1 VSQSGMFFGIGV
13 GPGEPG
19 LIPVAAWNT
28 LKKCHVIF
36 VPRART
42 MNHSVAR
49 RCLPPDEIPQERF
62 REVEFAMES
71 DRSVLSEHYAELA
84 ELIAAELIEGRDVA
98 YLTLGDPLTY
108 STYIYTLAALRDRL
122 PDLRHRTFP
131 GVTSYCAVAAAA
143 GFALGEGKERVLI
156 LPCPGEMAELR
167 SMIEAH
173 DIVVLMK
180 IGDRLAEVLTL
191 LRQMRIAKHCAFG
204 SHVGMTDEVLY
215 GNVAEMDPDKSAGY
229 LSTLLIR
236 KSAGKKRRAT
246 GG

>member
-19 LIPVAAWNT
+19 LIPVTAWNT

-49 RCLPPDEIPQERF
+49 RCLPTDEIPQQRF
-62 REVEFAMES
+62 REVEFAVES
-71 DRSVLSEHYAELA
+71 NRNVLSAHYAELA

-108 STYIYTLAALRDRL
+108 STYIYTLGALQERV

-143 GFALGEGKERVLI
+143 RFPLGEGKERILI
-156 LPCPGEMAELR
+156 LPCPTEMVELR

-173 DIVVLMK
+173 DIVVLMTL
-180 IGDRLAEVLTL
+180 GDRLAAVLAL
-191 LRQMRIAKHCAFG
+191 LRQMGIANYCAFG
-204 SHVGMTDEVLY
+204 SHVGMTDEMLY
-215 GNVAEMDPDKSAGY
+215 GSVVEMDPSESAGY

-236 KSAGKKRRAT
+236 KSPSKKYHR
-246 GG
+246 

>member
-1 VSQSGMFFGIGV
+1 MSQSGMFFGIGV

-28 LKKCHVIF
+28 LKKCHVVF

-131 GVTSYCAVAAAA
+131 GVTSFCAVAAAA

-204 SHVGMTDEVLY
+204 SHVGMTDEVLC
-215 GNVAEMDPDKSAGY
+215 GNAAEMDPDKSAGY

-236 KSAGKKRRAT
+236 KRAGKMRRAT
-246 GG
+246 AG

>member
-1 VSQSGMFFGIGV
+1 MFFGIGV

-36 VPRART
+36 VPRARS

-49 RCLPPDEIPQERF
+49 RCLPNDEIPQERF

-71 DRSVLSEHYAELA
+71 DRSALAEHYAELA
-84 ELIAAELIEGRDVA
+84 ELIATELIGRRDVA

-108 STYIYTLAALRDRL
+108 STYIYTLAALRDRM

-156 LPCPGEMAELR
+156 SPCPTEMAELR
-167 SMIEAH
+167 LIIEAH

-180 IGDRLAEVLTL
+180 IGDRLAAVLGL
-191 LRQMRIAKHCAFG
+191 LRQMRIANHCAFG
-204 SHVGMTDEVLY
+204 SHVGMTDEILY
-215 GNVAEMDPDKSAGY
+215 GNVADMDPNKSAGY

-236 KSAGKKRRAT
+236 KSAGKMRRAT

>member
-1 VSQSGMFFGIGV
+1 VNRSGMFFGIGV

-28 LKKCHVIF
+28 LIKCQVIF

-42 MNHSVAR
+42 MDHSVAR
-49 RCLPPDEIPQERF
+49 RCLPTDEIPQERF
-62 REVEFAMES
+62 REVEFTMES
-71 DRSVLSEHYAELA
+71 DRSALSARYAELA
-84 ELIAAELIEGRDVA
+84 EAIAAELIAEKNVA

-108 STYIYTLAALRDRL
+108 STYIYTLAALQDRM
-122 PDLRHRTFP
+122 PGLRYRTFP

-143 GFALGEGKERVLI
+143 GFALGEGKERILI
-156 LPCPGEMAELR
+156 LPCPAQTAELR

-180 IGDRLAEVLTL
+180 IGDRLPEVLAL
-191 LRQMRIAKHCAFG
+191 LRQMSIANYCAFG
-204 SHVGMTDEVLY
+204 SHVGMTDEILY
-215 GNVAEMDPDKSAGY
+215 GNVAEMDPEKNRGY

-236 KSAGKKRRAT
+236 KGGKLHLPARP
-246 GG
+246 

>member
-1 VSQSGMFFGIGV
+1 MFFGIGV

-28 LKKCHVIF
+28 LKKCQVIF

-84 ELIAAELIEGRDVA
+84 EMIAVELIEGRDAA

-143 GFALGEGKERVLI
+143 GFALGEGKGRVLI

-180 IGDRLAEVLTL
+180 IGDRLAAVLGL
-191 LRQMRIAKHCAFG
+191 LRQMRIANYCAFG
-204 SHVGMTDEVLY
+204 SHVGMTDEILY
-215 GNVAEMDPDKSAGY
+215 GNVAEMDPHKSSGY

-236 KSAGKKRRAT
+236 KSAGKMRRAT